1 MDLLPGVI
9 KEANRLFTVIPGQY
23 PTKTVYG
30 ERIVSKD
37 GRALRVWSPYR
48 SKLAAAILKRAS
60 IEFSRDYHVLYLGAA
75 TGTTV
80 SHLSDILTE
89 GTIYAVEISSFAMQR
104 LVALS
109 RERNNIIPI
118 LADAFHPERYSNII
132 SDVDVVYQDI
142 SQRNQVD
149 IFIKNCNLYLKEKG
163 YGIIMIKARS
173 IDVNLK
179 PTKIYKMVKQQ
190 IIKDG
195 YEIVDYK
202 NLNPYAKDHACMV
215 VRRI

>member
-80 SHLSDILTE
+80 SHLSDLLTE

-109 RERNNIIPI
+109 RERSNIIPI

>member
-1 MDLLPGVI
+1 MDSLPGVI
-9 KEANRLFTVIPGQY
+9 KEANRLFTVIPSQY
-23 PTKTVYG
+23 PAKTVYG

-80 SHLSDILTE
+80 SHLSDLLTE

>member
-80 SHLSDILTE
+80 SHLSDLLTE

-109 RERNNIIPI
+109 RERSNIIPI

-202 NLNPYAKDHACMV
+202 NLNPYAKDHACIV
-215 VRRI
+215 VRRS

>member
-80 SHLSDILTE
+80 SHLSDLLTE

-109 RERNNIIPI
+109 RERSNIIPI

-202 NLNPYAKDHACMV
+202 NLNPYARDHACMV